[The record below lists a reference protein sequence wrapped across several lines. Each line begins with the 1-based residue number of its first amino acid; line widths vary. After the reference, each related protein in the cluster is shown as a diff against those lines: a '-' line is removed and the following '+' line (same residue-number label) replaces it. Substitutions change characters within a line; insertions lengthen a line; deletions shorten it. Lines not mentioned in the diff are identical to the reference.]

1 LIIGAVCGLIGATW
15 ICLNTY
21 VHMFR
26 KDYLSHPIMKVV
38 EVSILAFITAS
49 FAFWLPFVIT

>member
-1 LIIGAVCGLIGATW
+1 
-15 ICLNTY
+15 
-21 VHMFR
+21 MFR